1 MSWHGIVTERE
12 GMYQSIATEIDGAVG
27 ILTLNRPARHN
38 ALDETLITEITTGL
52 LALEAAASVR
62 VVVLSSAG
70 GTFCAGADMNW
81 LRRETTNSLQENL
94 RDARHLGRLMA
105 TLNNLSKPTIG
116 RIQGPSFGSGVGLV
130 ACCDIA
136 VATYDAQFAL
146 SDVKL
151 GIIPAVVS
159 PFIMAAIGE
168 RFVRRYTLSAERF
181 SAAEAYRIGLVHEIV
196 PDETQLDQALFE
208 IVENLLKN
216 GPQAMA
222 ECKSMLRAFSRH
234 PINDAVIEEAAQRMA
249 RVRSSPEGKEGLS
262 AFIKKRKPNWIV

>member
-1 MSWHGIVTERE
+1 
-12 GMYQSIATEIDGAVG
+12 MYQSIATEIDGAVG

-208 IVENLLKN
+208 IVARE
-216 GPQAMA
+216 
-222 ECKSMLRAFSRH
+222 
-234 PINDAVIEEAAQRMA
+234 IAASLAIFELTGAAGNVTA
-249 RVRSSPEGKEGLS
+249 RRPTAASKTNNRTFRSLTISLFLPPRSSFEAERGAHTCIDWFCIGKVSPGAL
-262 AFIKKRKPNWIV
+262 RT